1 MNRQADMLEKSM
13 AILAPLGE
21 TVAARFYEVLF
32 FDNPRLR
39 HLFEGVS
46 MAAQHQ
52 KLWSALAFTVEGY
65 RHPEQLSQ
73 TLLEL
78 GLKHKQYGVGREDY
92 HAVQV
97 TLLKTLREFLGENW
111 SDEWHRAWSQALQE
125 VSKVMLQGADY
136 TTPGKTLSM
145 KET

>member
-1 MNRQADMLEKSM
+1 MLEKTM
-13 AILAPLGE
+13 AMLSPLGE

-32 FDNPRLR
+32 FDYPRLR
-39 HLFEGVS
+39 PLFEGVS
-46 MAAQHQ
+46 MAAQSK
-52 KLWSALAFTVEGY
+52 KLWAALAFTVEGY

-78 GLKHKQYGVGREDY
+78 GLKHKHYGVSREDY

-111 SDEWHRAWSQALQE
+111 SDELNRAWSQALQE
-125 VSKVMLQGADY
+125 VSRIMLQGADQ
-136 TTPGKTLSM
+136 TTPRKALSV